1 MKISRRVRS
10 IGGLLVAAALS
21 LSMGCKDSKAT
32 APAPRLAV
40 KVTPVIERDV
50 PIYREWVGTT
60 VGYVTAQIRA
70 RVTGYLVSQNYQ
82 EGRPVKTGELLFQV
96 DPRSYQNSLD
106 QAKGKLAQSES
117 QRAQAQS
124 QVAQSQSQVEQAKAG
139 VAQAEADLAR
149 AVATQ
154 KKTQLEVER
163 YTPLASRGSV
173 SQQELDNAVQNNLA
187 NLASVDAAKAN
198 VDKAKASVTSA
209 QAAVDKAQA
218 DVAAAQANIV
228 QAKAGHDIIIIDQ
241 WPAHIEAMKAGGLRV
256 VMPDQELQIDVS
268 PPRRLRQA
276 LPAAPAR

>member
-1 MKISRRVRS
+1 M
-10 IGGLLVAAALS
+10 
-21 LSMGCKDSKAT
+21 
-32 APAPRLAV
+32 
-40 KVTPVIERDV
+40 
-50 PIYREWVGTT
+50 
-60 VGYVTAQIRA
+60 TAQIRA

-106 QAKGKLAQSES
+106 QAKGKLAQSDS

-124 QVAQSQSQVEQAKAG
+124 QVAQTQSQVEQAKAA

-198 VDKAKASVTSA
+198 VDKAKASVSSA

-218 DVAAAQANIV
+218 DVSAAQANIV
-228 QAKAGHDIIIIDQ
+228 QAGLD
-241 WPAHIEAMKAGGLRV
+241 EASSTSGGPRSC
-256 VMPDQELQIDVS
+256 PRSTASRASRRSTSAIS
-268 PPRRLRQA
+268 WAPPRC
-276 LPAAPAR
+276 

>member
-1 MKISRRVRS
+1 MWPMKTRLLVRS
-10 IGGLLVAAALS
+10 VCGPLIAATVSLS
-21 LSMGCKDSKAT
+21 LGCTDSKAP
-32 APAPRLAV
+32 APAPRLGV

-82 EGRPVKTGELLFQV
+82 EGRVVKTGELLFQV

-117 QRAQAQS
+117 QRAQAQA

-139 VAQAEADLAR
+139 VAQAEGDLAR

-187 NLASVDAAKAN
+187 NIASLAAARASVQN
-198 VDKAKASVTSA
+198 
-209 QAAVDKAQA
+209 
-218 DVAAAQANIV
+218 AQANV
-228 QAKAGHDIIIIDQ
+228 SNARAALANAKLNLGYTRVLAPISGVAGF
-241 WPAHIEAMKAGGLRV
+241 RV
-256 VMPDQELQIDVS
+256 ANIGDYVS
-268 PPRRLRQA
+268 PSDQNPLTTVSQ
-276 LPAAPAR
+276 